1 MSDLTEQ
8 EITNSS
14 MVALSETLREYTAG
28 RGSQYLQVIIAD
40 EQTKQNIEQV
50 KKQIEETKRLNESVG
65 NLTDNIEENNDII
78 GDNNNAIKDNTKAN
92 KDTAKSLKEHGISWS
107 AVIKKSVD
115 TLAKS
120 SAYVY
125 ERALREVE
133 LTQKVSEANVMY
145 SKSAKELNNYATAM
159 NMNLDDYTQ
168 FMKENA
174 SEYNAFQR
182 VFKDA
187 VIGEGIQW
195 NKIAAQSNA
204 TQSEMNKALSA
215 YTKMVNRNGDI
226 NSMTIDQ
233 FNEGASEYIK
243 ETKLLAN
250 ALGVSTDA
258 IIKQTEQ
265 AEKQWQL
272 DLLMSDPSKR
282 EAVMAAQAAGHSID
296 QIMYEFTGVINE
308 NFAAQM
314 ATNKQIAI
322 EAQHYR
328 QEQQQGNLQTQRDF
342 LEVSKAISQREDWNR
357 ANAENERRFADQN
370 FQATIGYWGQEG
382 YNTLGIGASKQS
394 AATIKNVGANYDEM
408 VKAQEKAEA
417 EGKEGPYE
425 TMASIVDFNSK
436 IVENQNKIETL
447 LMPGSNLSNTLNT
460 MSKTMGLVNQ
470 GIGKLEGILSANW
483 AQTILQGLT
492 LGGMLFS
499 SFGPFING
507 SLRAFNWLPKLGE
520 LGNIGKT
527 LSGLG
532 GNILGGLKGLFTPA
546 TLGPILAGTAA
557 FAVGGVIGKYLGDY
571 VGEKIGEDLGKNE
584 GTQTKAS
591 IVNSM
596 TKEERAK
603 YNQWLQDTGKWK
615 EWAQGY
621 SVEEGILWDSKND
634 FDYKANFEE
643 FKKAQK
649 DNPNKYTAI
658 QENKPANIADSQVQN
673 KADIQAEA
681 KIKADAEQEVIKS
694 KEEQQ
699 QKPEEI
705 HIDNVVRDDKTKT
718 VKLLTEDDMQTKLS
732 QMVSLMTEM
741 TNQLALMSSQIPMNN
756 YSQVS

>member
-1 MSDLTEQ
+1 MADLTEQ
-8 EITNSS
+8 EIKQAIFDSNSA
-14 MVALSETLREYTAG
+14 VLTTYTAG
-28 RGSQYLQVIIAD
+28 RGQQYLQVILAD
-40 EQTKQNIEQV
+40 EQAKQRIDEIRAQV
-50 KKQIEETKRLNESVG
+50 ETEKKLLENVDD
-65 NLTDNIEENNDII
+65 LTSAVEENNDALE
-78 GDNNNAIKDNTKAN
+78 DNKGALKDNTNAN
-92 KDTAKSLKEHGISWS
+92 KETAKSLKEHGISWS

-115 TLAKS
+115 TLAKAS
-120 SAYVY
+120 GYVY

-133 LTQKVSEANVMY
+133 LTQKISEANVMY
-145 SKSAKELNNYATAM
+145 SKSAKELDEYANAM
-159 NMNLDDYTQ
+159 NMTLDEYTQ

-174 SEYNAFQR
+174 TEFNSFQR

-187 VIGEGIQW
+187 VIGQDIQFA
-195 NKIAAQSNA
+195 KIAGATGA
-204 TQSEMNKALSA
+204 TQNEMNKALAS
-215 YTKMVNRNGDI
+215 YTKMVTRNGEI

-233 FNEGASEYIK
+233 FNDGATEYIK
-243 ETKLLAN
+243 ETKLLAK
-250 ALGVSTDA
+250 ALGTSTDA
-258 IIKQTEQ
+258 VIKQTEQ

-272 DLLMSDPSKR
+272 QLIMNDPSKR
-282 EAVMAAQAAGHSID
+282 EAAQALLAQGYSTE
-296 QIMYEFTGVINE
+296 QIQYVMTGVINE
-308 NFAAQM
+308 TVAAQM
-314 ATNKQIAI
+314 AVNGQTRMELQNLR
-322 EAQHYR
+322 HD
-328 QEQQQGNLQTQRDF
+328 QEQGRLQTQKEV
-342 LEVSKAISQREDWNR
+342 LESQDRLFKD
-357 ANAENERRFADQN
+357 AE
-370 FQATIGYWGQEG
+370 FQRQMNNQKQLSLSSSYQTTAGYAGQE
-382 YNTLGIGASKQS
+382 YNQMMDTAGSVQRQQNYANISEQLSKLDENGEEKDNQLNKAS
-394 AATIKNVGANYDEM
+394 E
-408 VKAQEKAEA
+408 
-417 EGKEGPYE
+417 
-425 TMASIVDFNSK
+425 SIVNFNSK
-436 IVENQNKIETL
+436 IVENQNRIETL
-447 LMPGSNLSNTLNT
+447 LMPGEHLSSTLDNMAST
-460 MSKTMGLVNQ
+460 MDLVNQ
-470 GIGKLEGILSANW
+470 GIGKLEGVLSANW

-492 LGGMLFS
+492 LAGMLFT

-520 LGNIGKT
+520 LGNISKT
-527 LSGLG
+527 MSGLG

-649 DNPNKYTAI
+649 ANPNKYTSI

-699 QKPEEI
+699 QKPEEMKV
-705 HIDNVVRDDKTKT
+705 DTVVKDEKMKT
-718 VKLLTEDDMQTKLS
+718 VKLSTEDDLQTKLS
-732 QMVSLMTEM
+732 QMLALMTEM
-741 TNQLALMSSQIPMNN
+741 TTQLGQMSAQIPMNN
-756 YSQVS
+756 YAQVS